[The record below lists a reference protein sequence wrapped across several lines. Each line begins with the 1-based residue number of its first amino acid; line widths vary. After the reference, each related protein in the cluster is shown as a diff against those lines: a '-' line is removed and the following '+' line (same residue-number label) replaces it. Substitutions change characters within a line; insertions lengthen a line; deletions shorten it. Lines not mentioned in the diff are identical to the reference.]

1 MSLFKSSDPQAA
13 LGKARRKLFSVDEN
27 LASLRAKRAEV
38 LLTAEDA
45 GSVVAVDQAIE
56 AELRNA
62 EIYKDRIKALQEECR
77 KAEYQTREDRRKKAI
92 AKISAR
98 LRKREELASKLQAA
112 LTTVGPLYSELMAL
126 GGDLELERP
135 FGRPGPGFSTIDR
148 RSVDKEVS
156 WLVYGLVH
164 EHRLPEPSSAGL
176 GVVGIRA
183 KGIDGAV
190 REQNEAIVS
199 RLEMVPIADDL
210 LEEAI

>member
-1 MSLFKSSDPQAA
+1 MIFKTDPQAA
-13 LGKARRKLFSVDEN
+13 LGKARKKLSGVDEN

-156 WLVYGLVH
+156 WLVFGLVH

>member
-1 MSLFKSSDPQAA
+1 MIFKSDPTAA
-13 LGKARRKLFSVDEN
+13 LDKARKKLSGVDEN

-45 GSVVAVDQAIE
+45 GAVVAIDQAIE
-56 AELRNA
+56 AEQSNA

-77 KAEYQTREDRRKKAI
+77 KLEYQGREDRRQKAI

-98 LRKREELASKLQAA
+98 LKKREETASKLQVA
-112 LTTVGPLYSELMAL
+112 LTTIGPLYSELMAH
-126 GGDLELERP
+126 DEIESDWP
-135 FGRPGPGFSTIDR
+135 FGGHGFAQIDSKTVGR
-148 RSVDKEVS
+148 EVA
-156 WLVYGLVH
+156 WLLYGLTK
-164 EHRLPEPSSAGL
+164 EHHLPEPSSVGL

-190 REQNEAIVS
+190 REQNEAIIS

-210 LEEAI
+210 LEESA

>member
-1 MSLFKSSDPQAA
+1 MIFKTDPQAA
-13 LGKARRKLFSVDEN
+13 LDKARKKLSGVDEN

>member
-1 MSLFKSSDPQAA
+1 VTLFKSNPAAA
-13 LGKARRKLFSVDEN
+13 LEKARDKLANVETN
-27 LASLRAKRAEV
+27 IGSLGARRAEA

-45 GSVVAVDQAIE
+45 SAVVAIDQAID
-56 AELRNA
+56 AERRNA
-62 EIYKDRIKALQEECR
+62 EIYRDRIKALQEECR
-77 KAEYQTREDRRKKAI
+77 KLEYQAREERRKKAI

-98 LRKREELASKLQAA
+98 LKKREETASKLQVA
-112 LTTVGPLYSELMAL
+112 LTAVGPLYSELMAL
-126 GGDLELERP
+126 DGDLELEWP
-135 FGRPGPGFSTIDR
+135 FGRPGHGFSTIDR

-190 REQNEAIVS
+190 AEQNEAIIG
-199 RLEMVPIADDL
+199 RLEMAPIADDL
-210 LEEAI
+210 LEESA